1 MGSEI
6 SCPSCARPVTAL
18 SRYCEHCGVDLAV
31 AAVLAE
37 QSVIVPGKIPNGV
50 PIAPELLVPRIG
62 DYMIEQGFM
71 TQEDLQ
77 RALAYQKEQTAAGN
91 SILLGQAFLELG
103 IVEREIL
110 DQVITS
116 QILKLQKALSE
127 SNQQLQRRVEERTQE
142 LQRALERLSEL
153 NQLKSNFIANISHE
167 LRTPLTHIKG
177 YLDILGDGGLG
188 PLTEA
193 QIEAIGVLNRAELRL
208 ERLIE
213 DLIQFS
219 LASRG
224 EVSLNQKNSDIGK
237 LIQISVDRSMHKA
250 QSQNIQ
256 LSSMIQPELPLVL
269 IDEDK
274 IGWVLIQLLDN
285 ALKFTPK
292 GGRVAIKANLTNGV
306 VSISVLD
313 TGIGI
318 PDNKIAEIFEPFHQ
332 LDGDATRRYAGTGL
346 GLAMVRRIIE
356 AHGSQI
362 KVQSAVGKGSR
373 FEFSLPALQAG
384 QPKKQANKQ

>member
-6 SCPSCARPVTAL
+6 SCPSCGQPVTSQ
-18 SRYCEHCGVDLAV
+18 SRYCEHCGADLAV

-37 QSVIVPGKIPNGV
+37 QSVIIPGGIPNGT
-50 PIAPELLVPRIG
+50 PIAPELLVPRVG
-62 DYMIEQGFM
+62 EYMIEQGFV

-77 RALAYQKEQTAAGN
+77 RALAYQKEQAANGS
-91 SILLGQAFLELG
+91 SILIGQALLELG

-193 QIEAIGVLNRAELRL
+193 QAEAVGVLNRAELRL

-224 EVSLNQKNSDIGK
+224 EVSLTLKNSDIGK
-237 LIQISVDRSMHKA
+237 LVQIAVDRSMHKA
-250 QSQNIQ
+250 QTQNIQ
-256 LSSMIQPELPLVL
+256 LTCMVQPDLPIMQ

-292 GGRVAIKANLTNGV
+292 GGKVAIKARNTNGV

-318 PDNKIAEIFEPFHQ
+318 PENKISEIFEPFHQ

-346 GLAMVRRIIE
+346 GLAMVRRIVE
-356 AHGSQI
+356 AHGSQV

-373 FEFSLPALQAG
+373 FEFSLSTRQEILPIKPAL
-384 QPKKQANKQ
+384 KQ